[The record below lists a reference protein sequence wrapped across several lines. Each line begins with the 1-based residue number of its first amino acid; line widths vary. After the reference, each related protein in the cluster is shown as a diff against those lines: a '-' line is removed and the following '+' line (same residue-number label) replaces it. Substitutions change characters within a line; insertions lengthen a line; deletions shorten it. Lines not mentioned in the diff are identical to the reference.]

1 MKNLK
6 EISIAVIRD
15 NQDQSGAY
23 VASPTFSQY
32 GYSWYRDGMW
42 IAHSM
47 DCVGEHE
54 SATAF
59 HRWAANTIQ
68 QHARKIEA
76 LLDKIKRGQAL
87 QENDYLPTR
96 FTVDGAIGQDDW
108 TDFQLD
114 GYGAWLWGAVQHCE
128 HHNPDLWQELRPA
141 IALLVRYLEAI
152 WYYPN
157 YDCWEEFRHQQHLS
171 TFAALYGGL
180 QAVADYDPNLVPD
193 SLPERIRSYA
203 LSNGVAPDGHFMK
216 FLGNAEVDASLLW
229 TAIPFGLVSLDNP
242 IFKKTLL
249 KIETDLYRP
258 DGGVYRYCADTYF
271 GGGEW
276 LLLATWLAWVYLEL
290 DRIDEAQAIMT
301 WVTSQADSNGHM
313 PEQVAGHLLDASYYD
328 GWVEKWGESAS
339 PLLWSHAMYLIVDS
353 LMKEKSA

>member
-1 MKNLK
+1 MKNLV
-6 EISIAVIRD
+6 ESSIAVILS
-15 NQDQSGAY
+15 NQAKTGAY

-32 GYSWYRDGMW
+32 GYSWFRDGMW

-47 DCVGEHE
+47 DCVGEHD

-68 QHARKIEA
+68 QHAHKIDVLLEKIE
-76 LLDKIKRGQAL
+76 RGQPL
-87 QENDYLPTR
+87 KETDYLPTR
-96 FTVDGAIGQDDW
+96 FTIDGAIGQDNW

-114 GYGAWLWGAVQHCE
+114 GYGAWLWGAVQHCQN
-128 HHNPDLWQELRPA
+128 HNPDLWQELRSS
-141 IALLVRYLEAI
+141 IALLVGYLEAI
-152 WYYPN
+152 WHYPN
-157 YDCWEEFRHQQHLS
+157 YDCWEEFRHDQHLS

-180 QAVADYDPNLVPD
+180 QAVADYDTDLVPEL
-193 SLPERIRSYA
+193 LPESIRSYA
-203 LSNGVAPDGHFMK
+203 LSNGVAEAGHFMK

-242 IFKKTLL
+242 IFTKTLQ
-249 KIETDLYRP
+249 KVEADLYRP

-276 LLLATWLAWVYLEL
+276 LLLATWLVWVYIEL
-290 DRIDEAQAIMT
+290 GRIDEAEAVMG
-301 WVTSQADSNGHM
+301 WVTSQADATGNL
-313 PEQVAGHLLDASYYD
+313 PEQVDGHLLNASYYS
-328 GWVEKWGESAS
+328 GWVERWGTSAS

-353 LMKEKSA
+353 LMKEKFV